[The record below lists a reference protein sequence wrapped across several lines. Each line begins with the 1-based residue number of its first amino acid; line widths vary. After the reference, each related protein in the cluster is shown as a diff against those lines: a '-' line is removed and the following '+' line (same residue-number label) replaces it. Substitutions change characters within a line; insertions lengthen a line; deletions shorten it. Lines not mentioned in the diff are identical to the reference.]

1 MVRSMTAFGRAKRE
15 GADKDITVEIRSV
28 NSRFFDCNVKMPR
41 SYAFLEEKIKAHLQK
56 SGVSRGKLEVY
67 LSINEIDKVT
77 IDQVVSVID
86 EFYNVDKIATATVG
100 PTRGALKF

>member
-1 MVRSMTAFGRAKRE
+1 MLLYGKKLLFAGKEM
-15 GADKDITVEIRSV
+15 DIKER
-28 NSRFFDCNVKMPR
+28 
-41 SYAFLEEKIKAHLQK
+41 
-56 SGVSRGKLEVY
+56 
-67 LSINEIDKVT
+67 INEIDKVT